1 MQKKV
6 TKLILACAALVLAL
20 SFLGCRQEAETSNTQ
35 NDFNIGETSD
45 SRVEVSITPVND
57 KTLSLYIGNTKWA
70 SGLIKENKTTL
81 AVLEL
86 SDQIKLE
93 DGTLGYGIVF
103 ARDGSKQFLAIVP
116 DGVIPYGKVVIRE
129 VDAIAQT
136 ADKLIVADLEAA
148 NGTKH
153 PISLKLE

>member
-1 MQKKV
+1 MQTKV
-6 TKLILACAALVLAL
+6 AKLILACAALVLAL
-20 SFLGCRQEAETSNTQ
+20 SFLGCRQEPETSNTQ
-35 NDFNIGETSD
+35 NEFTIGETSD

-57 KTLSLYIGNTKWA
+57 KALSLYIGNTTWA
-70 SGLIKENKTTL
+70 SGLVKENKTTL

-93 DGTLGYGIVF
+93 GGALGYGIVF
-103 ARDGSKQFLAIVP
+103 ARDGSKQFLPIVP

-129 VDAIAQT
+129 VDAIVQI

-153 PISLKLE
+153 LISLKLE

>member
-1 MQKKV
+1 MQTKV
-6 TKLILACAALVLAL
+6 RKLILAGAALVLAL
-20 SFLGCRQEAETSNTQ
+20 FFLGCRQEAETSNTQ
-35 NDFNIGETSD
+35 NEISIGEASD

-57 KTLSLYIGNTKWA
+57 KSLSLYIGNKHWA
-70 SGLIKENKTTL
+70 SGLVKKTKTTL

-93 DGTLGYGIVF
+93 DGTLGYGMVF
-103 ARDGSKQFLAIVP
+103 AWDGSKQFLAIVP
-116 DGVIPYGKVVIRE
+116 DGVIPYGKVVIKE
-129 VDAIAQT
+129 VDTIVQT

-148 NGTKH
+148 NGTTH